1 MSAYLFRLRQRA
13 VWLGISAYELARRRF
28 LRARVVACVDDAGTI
43 YLKPKVHC
51 DPDLPGWLPI
61 FKTETN

>member
-1 MSAYLFRLRQRA
+1 MNLYLFRLRHRA
-13 VWLGISAYELARRRF
+13 LALGISAFELARRRF
-28 LRARVVACVDDAGTI
+28 LRARVVACVDDVGTI

-51 DPDLPGWLPI
+51 DPDLPGWVPI